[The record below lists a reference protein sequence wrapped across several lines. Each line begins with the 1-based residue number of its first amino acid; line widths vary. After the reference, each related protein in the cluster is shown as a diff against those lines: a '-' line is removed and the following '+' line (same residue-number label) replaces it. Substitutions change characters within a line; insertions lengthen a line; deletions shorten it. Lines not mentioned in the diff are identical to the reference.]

1 MKTAAARV
9 LTVLAAVAV
18 LIVAQFSPPP
28 VASAS
33 TSTTGLTPVQLYELR
48 MSYLRLSEDFY
59 QKIDTQ
65 ALLDGAYQKLS
76 DDLERQGVSRSSF
89 HKAHATNNDRNDRN
103 AFVDEAETAY
113 TLAGSKLTG
122 TQITY
127 DAIAGLYG
135 AVKDRY
141 TVFLNPKEYAAMEQ
155 GLTGGD
161 GFGGVGLVIG
171 LETTGAKRATVEWVA
186 QGGPADRAGIQS
198 GDVIAT
204 INGTATDGMQIKQV
218 SSLLRGDAGTVV
230 RLGIERSGEPL
241 GDPLSITR
249 REIHTPSVY
258 AKMLSNKVA
267 FIAITIFGQTTADEL
282 GDALSKFEKSGA
294 QAYVLDLRD
303 NGGGYL
309 DSAIDVSS
317 KFISTGPIVKVTE
330 RAGNFKQYDADN
342 DAISPKPLVVLVNGN
357 TASASEITS
366 GAIQDRGVGTLIGT
380 RTFGKGVVQ
389 SIYPLPDGSAIKI
402 TTARYYTPRGRD
414 INTVGIQP
422 DITAEENTSPILG
435 DPTKD
440 AQLQTAL
447 TFLSQ
452 KVARSASR

>member
-1 MKTAAARV
+1 MKTAAVRV

-18 LIVAQFSPPP
+18 LIVAQLSPTS
-28 VASAS
+28 VAATPSS
-33 TSTTGLTPVQLYELR
+33 GLTPVQLYELR

-65 ALLDGAYQKLS
+65 ALLDGAYQRLS
-76 DDLERQGVSRSSF
+76 DDLEQKGISRTAF
-89 HKAHATNNDRNDRN
+89 HKPHAANNERTDRN
-103 AFVDEAETAY
+103 AFVDEVQTAL
-113 TLAGSKLTG
+113 TLAGSKISG

-127 DAIAGLYG
+127 DAISGLFG

-186 QGGPADRAGIQS
+186 QGGPA
-198 GDVIAT
+198 T
-204 INGTATDGMQIKQV
+204 INGTATDNMQIKAV
-218 SSLLRGDAGTVV
+218 SSLLRGDPGTVV
-230 RLGIERSGEPL
+230 RLGIERNGESL
-241 GDPLSITR
+241 GEALSITR

-282 GDALSKFEKSGA
+282 GDALSKFEKNGA
-294 QAYVLDLRD
+294 QAYILDLRD

-330 RAGNFKQYDADN
+330 RAGNYKQYDADN
-342 DAISPKPLVVLVNGN
+342 DAINPKPLVVLVNGN

-422 DITAEENTSPILG
+422 DIIAEENTSPIPG
-435 DPTKD
+435 DPSKD

>member
-9 LTVLAAVAV
+9 LTIVAAIALLIAAQIAPRPLAAAPSSG
-18 LIVAQFSPPP
+18 F
-28 VASAS
+28 
-33 TSTTGLTPVQLYELR
+33 TPVQLYELR
-48 MSYLRLSEDFY
+48 ISYLRLSEDFY

-76 DDLERQGVSRSSF
+76 DDLEHQGI
-89 HKAHATNNDRNDRN
+89 AHAALHKPHAANNDRTDRN
-103 AFVDEAETAY
+103 AFVDEAESA
-113 TLAGSKLTG
+113 LALGGSKLSS
-122 TQITY
+122 TQIAY
-127 DAIAGLYG
+127 DAISGLFG

-171 LETTGAKRATVEWVA
+171 LETTGAKRALVEWVA

-198 GDVIAT
+198 GDVIAAV
-204 INGTATDGMQIKQV
+204 NGTPTDGLQIKAV
-218 SSLLRGDAGTVV
+218 SSMLRGDAGTVV
-230 RLGIERSGEPL
+230 RLGIERNGESL
-241 GDPLSITR
+241 GEPLSITR
-249 REIHTPSVY
+249 REIHTPSVF
-258 AKMLSNKVA
+258 AKMLPNKVA
-267 FIAITIFGQTTADEL
+267 FIAITIFGQTTSDEL
-282 GDALSKFEKSGA
+282 SDALTKFEKNGA
-294 QAYVLDLRD
+294 QAYILDLRD

-317 KFISTGPIVKVTE
+317 KFIAQGPIVKVTE
-330 RAGNFKQYDADN
+330 RAGNYKQYDADN
-342 DAISPKPLVVLVNGN
+342 DAINPKPLVVLVNGN

-422 DITAEENTSPILG
+422 DIVAEENTSPIPG
-435 DPTKD
+435 DPSKD

>member
-1 MKTAAARV
+1 MRRLV
-9 LTVLAAVAV
+9 AVAV
-18 LIVAQFSPPP
+18 AAFLAAQLLP
-28 VASAS
+28 VRVPAASS
-33 TSTTGLTPVQLYELR
+33 GLTPVQLYELR
-48 MSYLRLSEDFY
+48 ISYVRLTDEFY
-59 QKIDTQ
+59 QKIDPQ
-65 ALLDGAYQKLS
+65 ALLDGAYWRLN
-76 DDLERQGVSRSSF
+76 DDLEQKGI
-89 HKAHATNNDRNDRN
+89 AHPTLHRPHAVNSDRTDLHT
-103 AFVDEAETAY
+103 FVDEVQSAY
-113 TLAGSKLTG
+113 ALAGGKIAA

-127 DAIAGLYG
+127 DAISGLF
-135 AVKDRY
+135 AAAKDRY
-141 TVFLNPKEYAAMEQ
+141 TVFLSPKEYAEMEK
-155 GLTGGD
+155 GLSGGD

-171 LETTGAKRATVEWVA
+171 LESSGAKRAMVQWVA
-186 QGGPADRAGIQS
+186 QGGPADRAGLQS

-204 INGTATDGMQIKQV
+204 INGTPTDGMAIKAV
-218 SSLLRGDAGTVV
+218 SALLRGDPGTVV
-230 RLGIERSGEPL
+230 RLGIERNGESL
-241 GDPLSITR
+241 GEPLSITR
-249 REIHTPSVY
+249 REIHTPTVF

-267 FIAITIFGQTTADEL
+267 FIAIAIFGQSTADEL
-282 GDALSKFEKSGA
+282 GDALGKFEKAGA

-309 DSAIDVSS
+309 DAAIDVSS

-330 RAGNFKQYDADN
+330 RAGNYKQYDADN
-342 DAISPKPLVVLVNGN
+342 VAISPKPLVVLVNGN

-422 DITAEENTSPILG
+422 DIVAEENPSPIPG
-435 DPTKD
+435 DPSKD

-447 TFLSQ
+447 SFLST
-452 KVARSASR
+452 KVARTVSK

>member
-1 MKTAAARV
+1 MKTAAARI
-9 LTVLAAVAV
+9 LTIFFAVTV

-28 VASAS
+28 LAA
-33 TSTTGLTPVQLYELR
+33 TSTAGLTPVQLYELR
-48 MSYLRLSEDFY
+48 MSYVRLSEDFY

-65 ALLDGAYQKLS
+65 ALLDGAYQRLS
-76 DDLERQGVSRSSF
+76 EDLAQKGIARTAF
-89 HKAHATNNDRNDRN
+89 HKPHASNNDRTDRN
-103 AFVDEAETAY
+103 AFVDEAETAL
-113 TLAGSKLTG
+113 TLGGSKLSG
-122 TQITY
+122 TQVTY
-127 DAIAGLYG
+127 DAISGLFG

-141 TVFLNPKEYAAMEQ
+141 TVFLNPKEYAAMEN

-171 LETTGAKRATVEWVA
+171 LESTGAKRAMVEWVA
-186 QGGPADRAGIQS
+186 QGGPADHAGIQS

-204 INGTATDGMQIKQV
+204 INGTPTDGMQIKQV

-230 RLGIERSGEPL
+230 HIGIERNGQSLGE
-241 GDPLSITR
+241 PLSITR
-249 REIHTPSVY
+249 REIHTPSVF
-258 AKMLSNKVA
+258 AKMLPNKVA

-282 GDALSKFEKSGA
+282 GDALDKFERAGA
-294 QAYVLDLRD
+294 EAYVLDLRD

-317 KFISTGPIVKVTE
+317 KFIATGPIVKVTE
-330 RAGNFKQYDADN
+330 RAGNYKQYDADN
-342 DAISPKPLVVLVNGN
+342 DAIAPKPLVVLVNGN

-422 DITAEENTSPILG
+422 DIVAEENTSPIPG
-435 DPTKD
+435 DPSKD

>member
-1 MKTAAARV
+1 MKTAARYF
-9 LTVLAAVAV
+9 TVIAAAAIFIAAQMTPQPLAA
-18 LIVAQFSPPP
+18 
-28 VASAS
+28 ASAN
-33 TSTTGLTPVQLYELR
+33 GLTPVQLYELR

-65 ALLDGAYQKLS
+65 ALLDGAYQKLA
-76 DDLERQGVSRSSF
+76 DDLEHQGIARTAL
-89 HKAHATNNDRNDRN
+89 HKPHAANNDRTDRN
-103 AFVDEAETAY
+103 TFVDETQSAL
-113 TLAGSKLTG
+113 TLAGSKLSG
-122 TQITY
+122 TQVTY
-127 DAIAGLYG
+127 DAISGLFG

-171 LETTGAKRATVEWVA
+171 LESTGAKRATVEWVA
-186 QGGPADRAGIQS
+186 QGGPADRAGLQS
-198 GDVIAT
+198 GDVIASV
-204 INGTATDGMQIKQV
+204 NGTATDGMQLKGV
-218 SSLLRGDAGTVV
+218 SSMLRGDPGTVV
-230 RLGIERSGEPL
+230 RLSIERNGEPL
-241 GDPLSITR
+241 AEPVSITR
-249 REIHTPSVY
+249 REIHTPSVF
-258 AKMLSNKVA
+258 AKMLPNKVA
-267 FIAITIFGQTTADEL
+267 FIAITIFGQSTADEV
-282 GDALSKFEKSGA
+282 GDAISKFEKSGA

-317 KFISTGPIVKVTE
+317 KFIANGPIVKVTE
-330 RAGNFKQYDADN
+330 RAGNYKQYDADN
-342 DAISPKPLVVLVNGN
+342 DAINPKPLVVLVNGN

-422 DITAEENTSPILG
+422 DIIAEENTSPIPG
-435 DPTKD
+435 DPSKD

-452 KVARSASR
+452 KVARNATR